1 MFKKIFEEIKLR
13 KEIMKLTVLYNN
25 TGDIRY
31 LNLVDVLLKD
41 QKHYRPKKKEE
52 GLNETHLISSFSI
65 ICDSLNKHTL

>member
-31 LNLVDVLLKD
+31 LANVLLK
-41 QKHYRPKKKEE
+41 R
-52 GLNETHLISSFSI
+52 LETL
-65 ICDSLNKHTL
+65 

>member
-31 LNLVDVLLKD
+31 FNLANDLLK
-41 QKHYRPKKKEE
+41 RL
-52 GLNETHLISSFSI
+52 G
-65 ICDSLNKHTL
+65 TL